1 MSRPYFLLT
10 GLIFVVFT
18 GGCSWLLGGPDSYE
32 ARKGVSSSLVDY
44 LYPEGQVP
52 PELTPGVPKLE
63 LPLRAGIAF
72 VPSPGTGIQGLSE
85 AKKDELLNKARQ
97 AFVDRKYIER
107 IEVIPETYLRANS
120 GIAGMQQVAR
130 LYGVDVIAL
139 VSYDQ
144 VAATGE
150 TTASL
155 LYWTIV
161 GAYVIPA
168 TENEVQTFVDTAV
181 FDVPTGTLL
190 FRAPGTDKRQS
201 QTTAVKST
209 ERMRDERAA
218 GFSAAMADMTTN
230 LMTELDRFEVRLE
243 DEPALAEVT
252 WQKGSGGGG
261 GMALDGVT
269 LLSLF
274 LLLVFRRRLI

>member
-1 MSRPYFLLT
+1 MSRQYLRLVSLTFVLL
-10 GLIFVVFT
+10 T

-44 LYPEGQVP
+44 LYPQGQVP
-52 PELTPGVPKLE
+52 PELTPGVPKLA

-85 AKKDELLNKARQ
+85 AKKDELLNQVRQ
-97 AFVDRKYIER
+97 AFVDREYIDR
-107 IEVIPETYLRANS
+107 IEVIPETYLQANS
-120 GIAGMQQVAR
+120 GFAGMQQVAR

-181 FDVPTGTLL
+181 FDVPTGSLL

-209 ERMRDERAA
+209 ERMRDDRAA
-218 GFSAAMADMTTN
+218 GFSAAMVDMTAN

-243 DEPALAEVT
+243 EEPELAEVT
-252 WQKGSGGGG
+252 WQQGSGGGG
-261 GMALDGVT
+261 GMALGGAT
-269 LLSLF
+269 ILSLF
-274 LLLVFRRRLI
+274 LLLALRRRRG